1 MNIFKKLFFIINIKF
16 KAFILFNN
24 KNNNY
29 ICFKN
34 KKFNIRKINYKG
46 YGDIILGPEKLYNLL
61 IINND
66 YISEEA
72 RKIDDTILFYLPDNI
87 IDLPEENII
96 NYLDNNLF

>member
-16 KAFILFNN
+16 KDLFNN

-46 YGDIILGPEKLYNLL
+46 YGDIILGPEKLSNLL
-61 IINND
+61 IYNND
-66 YISEEA
+66 YINEEA
-72 RKIDDTILFYLPDNI
+72 RKIDDTILFYVPDNI